1 MLRGST
7 GNGAQFL
14 RRNALKPCSLC
25 SSCPSKY
32 FDPVTVP
39 VPPRKERLRP
49 TPIPFPIFRGWIR
62 LLCLEEV
69 YLIQVN
75 ITAEDPDYLEPL
87 FIRLELM
94 QMDQAFA

>member
-1 MLRGST
+1 MLFVPQQNTSI
-7 GNGAQFL
+7 
-14 RRNALKPCSLC
+14 
-25 SSCPSKY
+25 PS
-32 FDPVTVP
+32 
-39 VPPRKERLRP
+39 P